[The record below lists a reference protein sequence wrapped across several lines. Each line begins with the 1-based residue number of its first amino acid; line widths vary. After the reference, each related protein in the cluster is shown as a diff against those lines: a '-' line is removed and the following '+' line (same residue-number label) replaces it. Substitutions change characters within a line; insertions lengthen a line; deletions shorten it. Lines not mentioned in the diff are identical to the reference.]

1 MRNTTDILNKYTKG
15 EATLEETNEALR
27 AAGANLRLDPNRNAL
42 TDADKAATTVGWYPN
57 QANGFGLLDT
67 GTGTLD
73 KVKVQGGK
81 LVDCDMGESLA
92 MVYIAGKTYYVQGRE
107 LTDKAPKT
115 ASPEKLPKT
124 PDMRRRE
131 DLAGQTVV
139 QRTLAGKYNVTYDE
153 LGYAMKAT
161 KVEG

>member
-1 MRNTTDILNKYTKG
+1 MSMTEILNKYTAG
-15 EATLEETNEALR
+15 QTTLEETNAALAEMGAGIHLKPGKNELTAEET
-27 AAGANLRLDPNRNAL
+27 AAAKAETAAN
-42 TDADKAATTVGWYPN
+42 
-57 QANGFGLLDT
+57 ANGFGLLDT

-73 KVKVQGGK
+73 KVKIQGGK

-107 LTDKAPKT
+107 LTDKAPQT

-131 DLAGQTVV
+131 DLAGQTVA
-139 QRTLAGKYNVTYDE
+139 QRTLSGKYNVTYDD
-153 LGYAMKAT
+153 LGYAQKAT